1 MFNKT
6 NVAMALAG
14 AANAGAFTA
23 NQASGFGAAR
33 SLHEKRAE
41 FTNADIPK
49 ISALFGMFDANNDS
63 VIEPKE
69 VYAVYESNTDEA
81 KPDNKKNFMKKMD
94 SGMRT
99 FCGVPQK
106 EAEATEIATEA
117 GANVEK
123 LSAAKPKNRR
133 SNWKK
138 KMGKKM
144 KKMMKRKGNMFGIFG
159 VMKMAMLFKPFSSA
173 DENGDMKVTP
183 LEMGAFMNKKAKK
196 ICKKYKKMERKAIF
210 KKWFEMG
217 VPAAEL
223 AKMKA
228 KKEEKKAEMKKK
240 WGSWKKG
247 MKDMKKKWN
256 DKKGEMKK
264 KWNDKK
270 NKRKGGKRG
279 GRRGDRG
286 RGGRGRN

>member
-1 MFNKT
+1 
-6 NVAMALAG
+6 
-14 AANAGAFTA
+14 
-23 NQASGFGAAR
+23 
-33 SLHEKRAE
+33 
-41 FTNADIPK
+41 
-49 ISALFGMFDANNDS
+49 
-63 VIEPKE
+63 
-69 VYAVYESNTDEA
+69 
-81 KPDNKKNFMKKMD
+81 
-94 SGMRT
+94 
-99 FCGVPQK
+99 
-106 EAEATEIATEA
+106 
-117 GANVEK
+117 
-123 LSAAKPKNRR
+123 
-133 SNWKK
+133 
-138 KMGKKM
+138 MG

-196 ICKKYKKMERKAIF
+196 IF

-228 KKEEKKAEMKKK
+228 KKEEKRAEMKKK

-247 MKDMKKKWN
+247 MKDMKKKWD
-256 DKKGEMKK
+256 DKNGEMKK

>member
-1 MFNKT
+1 MGNE
-6 NVAMALAG
+6 
-14 AANAGAFTA
+14 AN
-23 NQASGFGAAR
+23 
-33 SLHEKRAE
+33 
-41 FTNADIPK
+41 D
-49 ISALFGMFDANNDS
+49 
-63 VIEPKE
+63 
-69 VYAVYESNTDEA
+69 YE
-81 KPDNKKNFMKKMD
+81 NKKNFMKKMD

-106 EAEATEIATEA
+106 EEPTEVATEA
-117 GANVEK
+117 GAAVK
-123 LSAAKPKNRR
+123 LAAKPKNRKGK
-133 SNWKK
+133 WMK

-144 KKMMKRKGNMFGIFG
+144 KKMMGMKRKGNMFGIFG

-173 DENGDMKVTP
+173 DQNGDMKVTP

-196 ICKKYKKMERKAIF
+196 ICKKYEKMERKAIF

-223 AKMKA
+223 ANMKA

-270 NKRKGGKRG
+270 NKRNGRKGKGNRRG
-279 GRRGDRG
+279 GRGDRG
-286 RGGRGRN
+286 RN